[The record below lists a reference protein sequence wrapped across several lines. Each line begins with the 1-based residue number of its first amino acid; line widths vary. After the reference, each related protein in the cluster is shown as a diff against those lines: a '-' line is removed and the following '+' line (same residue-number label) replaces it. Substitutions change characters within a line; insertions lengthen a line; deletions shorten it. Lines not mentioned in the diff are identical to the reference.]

1 MSDFSEG
8 FQPCQHHALIGLSK
22 PPALPVV
29 MTSGKFRRLK
39 IGNELKIAGRLYR
52 RLPRS
57 SLPTFGFYKTEKERA
72 LPVKR
77 NTKQLF
83 SMIFVFAVIAATY
96 SCRMLAKFDI
106 GGVYPSYIRAALYL
120 LLFSLWGFSIDRRI
134 IHKQTQQSAPDGTS
148 DADMAHPAH
157 AQI

>member
-1 MSDFSEG
+1 MKKTAIAVCYCRF
-8 FQPCQHHALIGLSK
+8 FTLF
-22 PPALPVV
+22 
-29 MTSGKFRRLK
+29 SGKSRRLK

-57 SLPTFGFYKTEKERA
+57 SPPTFGLYKTEKERA

-134 IHKQTQQSAPDGTS
+134 IHKQTQHCLSAPDGTS